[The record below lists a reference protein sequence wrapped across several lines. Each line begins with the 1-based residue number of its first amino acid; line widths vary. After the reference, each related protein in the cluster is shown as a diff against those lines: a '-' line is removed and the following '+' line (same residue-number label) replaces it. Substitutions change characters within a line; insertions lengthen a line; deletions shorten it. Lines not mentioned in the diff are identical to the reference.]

1 MKRELQLNQTEYGCM
16 MRSAMMKIFCITV
29 ASLAALGSQPVLAYE
44 DASTGQM
51 GPTRNQATQRGR
63 ENSAS
68 RLRGQESR
76 ETSQPR
82 PGARQ
87 NIPPKPWE
95 ARPWDQAQADARKD
109 ELRQN
114 DVRKLEE
121 IRRSGRKARKER
133 LERQKEK
140 TQALS
145 YKDRGKQRQAKW
157 QRHQLQSER
166 YLTGASLAR

>member
-1 MKRELQLNQTEYGCM
+1 
-16 MRSAMMKIFCITV
+16 MKIFCITV

-44 DASTGQM
+44 DASTGQI
-51 GPTRNQATQRGR
+51 GPAR
-63 ENSAS
+63 NSAS
-68 RLRGQESR
+68 RLKGQESG
-76 ETSQPR
+76 EASQSR

-95 ARPWDQAQADARKD
+95 ARPWDQAQEDVRKD
-109 ELRQN
+109 ESKQK

-121 IRRSGRKARKER
+121 IRRAGRKARKER

-145 YKDRGKQRQAKW
+145 YKDRVKQRQAKW

-166 YLTGASLAR
+166 YLTGASLGR

>member
-1 MKRELQLNQTEYGCM
+1 
-16 MRSAMMKIFCITV
+16 MKIFYITL
-29 ASLAALGSQPVLAYE
+29 ASLATLGSQPVLAYE
-44 DASTGQM
+44 DALTGQT
-51 GPTRNQATQRGR
+51 GPGGNQAIQQRQQGSASRVKGR
-63 ENSAS
+63 EN
-68 RLRGQESR
+68 GGV
-76 ETSQPR
+76 SQLR

-109 ELRQN
+109 ELRQK

-121 IRRSGRKARKER
+121 IRRTGRKARKER

-157 QRHQLQSER
+157 QRHQSGSER
-166 YLTGASLAR
+166 YLTGASLGQ